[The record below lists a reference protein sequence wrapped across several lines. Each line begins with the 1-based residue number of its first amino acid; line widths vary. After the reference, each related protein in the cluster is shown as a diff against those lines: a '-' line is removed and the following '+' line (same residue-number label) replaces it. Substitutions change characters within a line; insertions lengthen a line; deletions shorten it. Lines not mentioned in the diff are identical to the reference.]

1 MQTATP
7 HRLDKAKLVIEK
19 EAGLMIRSTIMKN
32 SMLDPTANP
41 IAPHPAAYLVTKE
54 PTPNHFGDKLV
65 RRLGCGLA
73 AALALLATNPVAAQ
87 TPSPEE
93 GFVSL
98 FDGKTLTGWKVGD
111 NATLFHVEDGTIV
124 MNCPADNHRPAHL
137 FYDGDVNG
145 HTFKNFDLRVD
156 VLTYPGANSGIYF
169 HTEFQDAGFPKKGL
183 ECQVDNSHVDWR
195 RTGSLYGLFNLTW
208 GPETPSADNKQTV
221 VYLASAPV
229 RDEVWY
235 TQEIICRDGLVTV
248 KLNGQPIFT
257 YQISDAD
264 SVHRLSSG
272 ATWLP
277 AGTFALQ
284 GHPPM
289 AGHISKV
296 CFRNIRVKVLP
307 D

>member
-19 EAGLMIRSTIMKN
+19 EAGLMIRSPIMKN
-32 SMLDPTANP
+32 SMLDPTANS
-41 IAPHPAAYLVTKE
+41 IAPHPAAYLVAKE

-156 VLTYPGANSGIYF
+156 VLTYSRAQLGIYF
-169 HTEFQDAGFPKKGL
+169 PKKIHD
-183 ECQVDNSHVDWR
+183 CR
-195 RTGSLYGLFNLTW
+195 
-208 GPETPSADNKQTV
+208 
-221 VYLASAPV
+221 V
-229 RDEVWY
+229 R
-235 TQEIICRDGLVTV
+235 Q
-248 KLNGQPIFT
+248 
-257 YQISDAD
+257 
-264 SVHRLSSG
+264 
-272 ATWLP
+272 
-277 AGTFALQ
+277 
-284 GHPPM
+284 
-289 AGHISKV
+289 
-296 CFRNIRVKVLP
+296 
-307 D
+307 

>member
-1 MQTATP
+1 
-7 HRLDKAKLVIEK
+7 
-19 EAGLMIRSTIMKN
+19 
-32 SMLDPTANP
+32 MLDNLLDPITANCDP
-41 IAPHPAAYLVTKE
+41 PHAISSRLPKVLTS
-54 PTPNHFGDKLV
+54 NHFGD
-65 RRLGCGLA
+65 RLLPRIRCGFA
-73 AALALLATNPVAAQ
+73 AALALLATDPLTAQ
-87 TPSPEE
+87 TPPPED

-111 NATLFHVEDGTIV
+111 NAALFHVEDGMII
-124 MNCPADNHRPAHL
+124 MNCPSENHRPAHL

-145 HTFKNFDLRVD
+145 HTFKNFELRVE
-156 VLTYPGANSGIYF
+156 VMTYPGANSGIYF

-183 ECQVDNSHVDWR
+183 ECQLDISHSDWR

-208 GPETPSADNKQTV
+208 GPETPSRDNKQTV
-221 VYLASAPV
+221 VYLAQAPV
-229 RDEVWY
+229 KDEAWY
-235 TQEIICRDGLVTV
+235 TQEIISRFGLVTV
-248 KLNGQPIFT
+248 KLNGQPMFT
-257 YQISDAD
+257 YQIPDAA

-277 AGTFALQ
+277 EGTFALQ

-289 AGHISKV
+289 PGKISKA